1 MICAA
6 ILKELRRGKNMYLKK
21 IELEGFKSFAD
32 KTVLEFMSG
41 ITTVIG
47 PNGSGKSNIADAIR
61 WVLGEQ
67 SMKSLRGSKTED
79 VIFAGTQNRRSLGFA
94 EVSIVMDNSD
104 QKLPIEYNEVIVT
117 RRLYRSGESGYFI
130 NKTPC
135 RLKDVLELFMDTGIG
150 KDGYSIVGQGKIDE
164 ILSNKS
170 EERRHVFEE
179 AAGIVKYRVRKQE
192 SEKKM
197 EQSKLN
203 LLRINDIISE
213 IEVNIEPT
221 RIQSEKA
228 KEYLKLRD
236 ELKTIEIG
244 LFIHNID
251 EYKKKIEEVVNNEDI
266 FNTQLVRENERLS
279 NIQDLKEELKENLDK
294 ITEQI
299 EKVQNL
305 SFENERKNV
314 QLKSDISLN
323 IEKINNNNENM
334 QRLENEIAENK
345 EKIAILEEE
354 INTKKGKKEGLNQN
368 KEKFVK
374 ELEEKEEKLKKLTET
389 MSAKE
394 LEMEKKKKKFDD
406 NINEK
411 FEISNTIST
420 LIANSENAELRKKVI
435 KEEIDNNISELDS
448 SRLSKSEILQKFT
461 EIEGKRGKILSEL
474 SKQTDSKNDIENK
487 VKDIKSKINQYET
500 NMRIKD
506 SRLKFLEE
514 TEKEKE
520 GYIKSVKELLKECEK
535 NGSLKKGVHGVIA
548 NLINV
553 PKEYEVAIEMC
564 LGSIMQNV
572 VTDTEE
578 DAKRLVEHLRKYN
591 LGRASF
597 LPISSVKGKK
607 IEKLKAEKGVIGIAA
622 DLVKFDKKYEQ
633 IVCSLLGQTVIV
645 DNMDNAIL
653 IAKKNSYGFR
663 IVTLEGDVLNSSGS
677 ISGGSIQKKTVN
689 ILGRSREIEELK
701 KELKELEK
709 TRSDLTKE
717 KEKLEKELEKIQ
729 KEISELENQL
739 KDTEIVHATEKQK
752 VVAIEETVEKVEARL
767 EKLKQE
773 EKEIETRVDENRTNQ
788 EQLENRKL
796 EIDEENSKLNREI
809 LEFNSKNKDTQSIVD
824 ELNFDI
830 TNLKIS
836 VSSFDESELSLEEM
850 LERIKQDIENLEKSS
865 ENKENQKQKMSIDN
879 EKLAKL
885 NVELNE
891 KVESLVIDVSN
902 SGSKIDELKKDRI
915 AKNSKLE
922 ETEENLTSQMSK
934 IDDLKDQV
942 SKCDVKKSKFEF
954 ELEQIVTK
962 MWEEYELTPNDPGE
976 YKKPQNIVEVQ
987 KQVNNL
993 RSSMKELGNVNID
1006 AIEEYKKLKERYDF
1020 MNEQRLDLE
1029 TTMSKLR
1036 KMISDMTIIMKEQF
1050 AERFKIINKNFSE
1063 IFVELFGG
1071 GKAELKLTDESNL
1084 LESGIEIEVQPPG
1097 KKLQNMMLLSGG
1109 ERAFTAIAL
1118 LFAILKINPA
1128 PLCVLDE
1135 IEAALDD
1142 VNVYRFAEYLKK
1154 FAGDSQFLV
1163 ITHRK
1168 GTMEASNTV
1177 YGITMEEKGISK
1189 LLSLDLKK

>member
-1 MICAA
+1 M
-6 ILKELRRGKNMYLKK
+6 
-21 IELEGFKSFAD
+21 
-32 KTVLEFMSG
+32 
-41 ITTVIG
+41 
-47 PNGSGKSNIADAIR
+47 
-61 WVLGEQ
+61 
-67 SMKSLRGSKTED
+67 
-79 VIFAGTQNRRSLGFA
+79 
-94 EVSIVMDNSD
+94 
-104 QKLPIEYNEVIVT
+104 
-117 RRLYRSGESGYFI
+117 
-130 NKTPC
+130 
-135 RLKDVLELFMDTGIG
+135 
-150 KDGYSIVGQGKIDE
+150 
-164 ILSNKS
+164 
-170 EERRHVFEE
+170 
-179 AAGIVKYRVRKQE
+179 
-192 SEKKM
+192 
-197 EQSKLN
+197 
-203 LLRINDIISE
+203 
-213 IEVNIEPT
+213 
-221 RIQSEKA
+221 
-228 KEYLKLRD
+228 
-236 ELKTIEIG
+236 
-244 LFIHNID
+244 
-251 EYKKKIEEVVNNEDI
+251 
-266 FNTQLVRENERLS
+266 
-279 NIQDLKEELKENLDK
+279 
-294 ITEQI
+294 
-299 EKVQNL
+299 
-305 SFENERKNV
+305 
-314 QLKSDISLN
+314 
-323 IEKINNNNENM
+323 
-334 QRLENEIAENK
+334 
-345 EKIAILEEE
+345 
-354 INTKKGKKEGLNQN
+354 
-368 KEKFVK
+368 
-374 ELEEKEEKLKKLTET
+374 LEEKEEKLKKLTET
-389 MSAKE
+389 MSEKE

-607 IEKLKAEKGVIGIAA
+607 IDKLKAEKGVIGIAA

>member
-1 MICAA
+1 
-6 ILKELRRGKNMYLKK
+6 
-21 IELEGFKSFAD
+21 
-32 KTVLEFMSG
+32 MS
-41 ITTVIG
+41 
-47 PNGSGKSNIADAIR
+47 
-61 WVLGEQ
+61 E
-67 SMKSLRGSKTED
+67 
-79 VIFAGTQNRRSLGFA
+79 
-94 EVSIVMDNSD
+94 
-104 QKLPIEYNEVIVT
+104 
-117 RRLYRSGESGYFI
+117 
-130 NKTPC
+130 
-135 RLKDVLELFMDTGIG
+135 
-150 KDGYSIVGQGKIDE
+150 
-164 ILSNKS
+164 
-170 EERRHVFEE
+170 
-179 AAGIVKYRVRKQE
+179 
-192 SEKKM
+192 
-197 EQSKLN
+197 
-203 LLRINDIISE
+203 
-213 IEVNIEPT
+213 
-221 RIQSEKA
+221 
-228 KEYLKLRD
+228 
-236 ELKTIEIG
+236 
-244 LFIHNID
+244 
-251 EYKKKIEEVVNNEDI
+251 
-266 FNTQLVRENERLS
+266 
-279 NIQDLKEELKENLDK
+279 
-294 ITEQI
+294 
-299 EKVQNL
+299 
-305 SFENERKNV
+305 
-314 QLKSDISLN
+314 
-323 IEKINNNNENM
+323 
-334 QRLENEIAENK
+334 
-345 EKIAILEEE
+345 
-354 INTKKGKKEGLNQN
+354 
-368 KEKFVK
+368 
-374 ELEEKEEKLKKLTET
+374 
-389 MSAKE
+389 KE

-487 VKDIKSKINQYET
+487 AKDIKSKINQYET

-607 IEKLKAEKGVIGIAA
+607 IDKLKAEKGVIGIAA

>member
-1 MICAA
+1 M
-6 ILKELRRGKNMYLKK
+6 
-21 IELEGFKSFAD
+21 
-32 KTVLEFMSG
+32 
-41 ITTVIG
+41 
-47 PNGSGKSNIADAIR
+47 
-61 WVLGEQ
+61 
-67 SMKSLRGSKTED
+67 
-79 VIFAGTQNRRSLGFA
+79 
-94 EVSIVMDNSD
+94 
-104 QKLPIEYNEVIVT
+104 
-117 RRLYRSGESGYFI
+117 
-130 NKTPC
+130 
-135 RLKDVLELFMDTGIG
+135 
-150 KDGYSIVGQGKIDE
+150 
-164 ILSNKS
+164 
-170 EERRHVFEE
+170 
-179 AAGIVKYRVRKQE
+179 
-192 SEKKM
+192 
-197 EQSKLN
+197 
-203 LLRINDIISE
+203 
-213 IEVNIEPT
+213 
-221 RIQSEKA
+221 
-228 KEYLKLRD
+228 
-236 ELKTIEIG
+236 
-244 LFIHNID
+244 
-251 EYKKKIEEVVNNEDI
+251 
-266 FNTQLVRENERLS
+266 
-279 NIQDLKEELKENLDK
+279 
-294 ITEQI
+294 
-299 EKVQNL
+299 
-305 SFENERKNV
+305 
-314 QLKSDISLN
+314 
-323 IEKINNNNENM
+323 
-334 QRLENEIAENK
+334 
-345 EKIAILEEE
+345 
-354 INTKKGKKEGLNQN
+354 
-368 KEKFVK
+368 
-374 ELEEKEEKLKKLTET
+374 
-389 MSAKE
+389 
-394 LEMEKKKKKFDD
+394 
-406 NINEK
+406 
-411 FEISNTIST
+411 
-420 LIANSENAELRKKVI
+420 IANSENAELRKKVI

-607 IEKLKAEKGVIGIAA
+607 IDKLKAEKGVIGIAA